1 MKFIVFFLILLV
13 FGVGAWPAFWT
24 TFLAAILIDD

>member
-1 MKFIVFFLILLV
+1 MKYIVFFLILLV

-24 TFLAAILIDD
+24 TFLAGMLIAD